1 MQMNK
6 LSFFVLLS
14 TILFLIISSCTI
26 PSGTNEEAIT
36 TAIAETQQIAYLNE
50 LIQTATQMALEPPA
64 SDTPVPI
71 NSLEPTN
78 TPRPTSTPRSS
89 WTPIAISDFEEVLRD
104 AGYRRYPW
112 TTEDGLSAFNWIREN
127 AYEQVTTW
135 EDGSFE
141 LEVLHDSSANVRSE
155 HMEMK
160 FKVMD
165 KVFPREFMTR
175 LRQENKT
182 YNRSVLTNLSGTP
195 DERYA
200 YGGEWQEVWAEYYTE
215 FTSIGGYD
223 VWFSVWWWQSTCP
236 SQYGCYYPNFPGL
249 DFFGDSSFK
258 FYTIYV
264 EPNESNYFSSTS
276 S

>member
-1 MQMNK
+1 MKK
-6 LSFFVLLS
+6 LLFFLIAVLLAG
-14 TILFLIISSCTI
+14 C
-26 PSGTNEEAIT
+26 A
-36 TAIAETQQIAYLNE
+36 QQE
-50 LIQTATQMALEPPA
+50 PVVVVVTATSQPFTETAPPPTK
-64 SDTPVPI
+64 TPA
-71 NSLEPTN
+71 PTN
-78 TPRPTSTPRSS
+78 TPRPTSTPRPS
-89 WTPIAISDFEEVLRD
+89 WTPIAIGEFEEELRD

-112 TTEDGLSAFNWIREN
+112 TTEDGISAFDWIKES

-141 LEVLHDSSANVRSE
+141 LEVLHDSSANVRLE

-160 FKVMD
+160 FRIMD
-165 KVFPREFMTR
+165 RVFPGEFMTR
-175 LRQENKT
+175 LRQENQA
-182 YNRSVLTNLSGTP
+182 YNRSVLTDLSGKP

-236 SQYGCYYPNFPGL
+236 SQYGCYYSDFPGL

-258 FYTIYV
+258 FYTIHIA
-264 EPNESNYFSSTS
+264 PSDSQFSSNS